1 MNKIKISSIIP
12 LLFLLFN
19 FSNGSETQFS
29 KFSEYYQKLKNSR
42 GALGLPD
49 ISFRLERDFY
59 HKNFPAEIQSNP
71 FYSSFYSDPWN
82 PHSAYTD
89 LKVNSDTFPATFFQG
104 SPDVIIFPDKSFLAV
119 WEDERNG
126 DLDILAQKFDS
137 SGTPILSTLKV
148 NDETVPADQFLASA
162 DVSPTGKVVVTW
174 VDGKNLEIKAQRLD
188 NNLSKIGS
196 NFKVNSGPNNSA
208 YAPAVTVAPSGS
220 FIITWEDVRFGYS
233 IFAQRYDS
241 SGSALGSNFQVS
253 TDAGLFPHLYPA
265 ISTDGNGDFVIAWED
280 YRNIDGDIYFQRYDS
295 AGVAQDSN
303 TQANLDAGSEDQYQP
318 DVKKTYDGKI
328 IFSWV
333 DMTNGNP
340 DIYFQRADSGGA
352 LQGSAV
358 KVNSDAGIDPQWEPS
373 IDTDSL
379 GNFIISW
386 TDYRSA
392 PAIYIQRYDTMGNAL
407 GTNTQ
412 ISDLGLLRERHSP
425 SLFQPN
431 TGDLVAGW
439 MDYRNRNYDIYL
451 QRLTVA
457 GTKKGNNFKAN
468 LDLTGAQQK
477 TPSLAVNSK
486 RESFVVWEDF
496 RSGNADIFFRQ
507 IDQLGNFVIPE
518 MKVSDDTSIL
528 PQINPD
534 IATDDKNTLFIVWQD
549 FRNGANIY
557 GQFYNFLLPLGNIK
571 INQDT
576 STNIHQHPSV
586 SASKTGKFVAV
597 WSDNRDGN
605 FNIYGQRY
613 TSLGANVG
621 SNFKVNDDVT
631 PNDHFSPQVAS
642 DSLGNFVVVWED
654 YRDSQ
659 GHIYMQA
666 FDSSGNL
673 LGTNLR
679 VQSDSSNTTQ
689 IKPDIARTVTGEF
702 AVSWLETRGAGDF
715 ILAQRYDASRQAVNP
730 NLIISDTVAVNPFA
744 PKIALDKNQTLLVT
758 WEDSRL
764 GHSDIWGQFF
774 YSSNDSMGPD
784 FKVNQ
789 DLGTALQF
797 SPACGFASD
806 YTYFV
811 WSDNRNPGL
820 GFDIYANIYV
830 YKGTEVKPPKSISSA
845 IPKSFELEQ
854 NYPNPFNATTVIK
867 YHLKAAN
874 SSSNQISTSLK
885 VYNIKGELVKTL
897 VRQNQAP
904 GIYQVTWDGKNER
917 GQTVST
923 GIYFYLLEA
932 GEQKEAKKMLLLK

>member
-1 MNKIKISSIIP
+1 M
-12 LLFLLFN
+12 
-19 FSNGSETQFS
+19 
-29 KFSEYYQKLKNSR
+29 
-42 GALGLPD
+42 LGLSD
-49 ISFRLERDFY
+49 ISFRLER
-59 HKNFPAEIQSNP
+59 NFSSVKFQPAVETNSY
-71 FYSSFYSDPWN
+71 YSSFYADPWN

-89 LKVNSDTFPATFFQG
+89 KKVNSDTFPATFFQG
-104 SPDVIIFPDKSFLAV
+104 SPDIIMFADKSFLAV

-126 DLDILAQKFDS
+126 DMDILAQKFDS
-137 SGTPILSTLKV
+137 GGTPILSTLKV
-148 NDETVPADQFLASA
+148 NDETIPADQFLASA

-188 NNLSKIGS
+188 ENLNKIGS

-208 YAPAVTVAPSGS
+208 YAPSVAVAPSGN

-233 IFAQRYDS
+233 IYAQRYDS
-241 SGSALGSNFQVS
+241 SGLALGGNFQVS
-253 TDAGLFPHLYPA
+253 TDAGSFPHLYPA
-265 ISTDGNGDFVIAWED
+265 ISSDGNGNFVIVWED
-280 YRNIDGDIYFQRYDS
+280 YRNIDGDIYFQKYDS
-295 AGVAQDSN
+295 AGVAQDTN
-303 TQANLDAGSEDQYQP
+303 TQANSDAGTEDQYQP
-318 DVKKTYDGKI
+318 DGAKSFDGKM
-328 IFSWV
+328 IFTWV
-333 DMTNGNP
+333 DMVNGNP
-340 DIYFQRADSGGA
+340 DIYFQRADSAGV
-352 LQGSAV
+352 LQGSAT

-386 TDYRSA
+386 ADYRSA
-392 PAIYIQRYDTMGNAL
+392 PAIYIQRYDTLGTAL
-407 GTNTQ
+407 GVNTQ
-412 ISDLGLLRERHSP
+412 ISDLGLVRERHSP
-425 SLFQPN
+425 SLYLPN
-431 TGDLVAGW
+431 SGDLVAGW
-439 MDYRNRNYDIYL
+439 MDYRNKNYDIYL
-451 QRLTVA
+451 QRLSA
-457 GTKKGNNFKAN
+457 GGTKKGNNFRAN
-468 LDLTGAQQK
+468 SDLTGAQQK

-507 IDQLGNFVIPE
+507 VDQLGNFVTAEI
-518 MKVSDDTSIL
+518 KVSDDTSIL
-528 PQINPD
+528 PQLSPD
-534 IATDDKNTLFIVWQD
+534 IATDDKNTFFIVWQD
-549 FRNGANIY
+549 FRNDVNIY
-557 GQFYNFLLPLGNIK
+557 GQFYNFLIPLGNIK

-576 STNIHQHPSV
+576 STNVHLQPSV
-586 SASKTGKFVAV
+586 SGSQSGKFVTV

-621 SNFKVNDDVT
+621 SNFKVNDDVA
-631 PNDHFSPQVAS
+631 PADHFSPQVAS

-659 GHIYMQA
+659 AHIYMQA
-666 FDSSGNL
+666 YDSSGSL
-673 LGTNLR
+673 LGSNLR

-689 IKPDIARTVTGEF
+689 IRPDIARTVTGEF
-702 AVSWLETRGAGDF
+702 AVCWLESRGAGDF
-715 ILAQRYDASRQAVNP
+715 ILAQRYDASRQAVDP

-764 GHSDIWGQFF
+764 GHSDIWAQFF

-797 SPACGFASD
+797 SPACGFSSD
-806 YTYFV
+806 YAYFV

-845 IPKSFELEQ
+845 VPKSFSLEQ

-867 YHLKAAN
+867 YHLKATN

-885 VYNIKGELVKTL
+885 VYNIKGEFVKTL

-904 GIYQVTWDGKNER
+904 GIYQITWDGKNEE
-917 GQTVST
+917 GQVVSS
-923 GIYFYLLEA
+923 GVYFYLLEA
-932 GEQKEAKKMLLLK
+932 GEKKEAKKMLLLK

>member
-1 MNKIKISSIIP
+1 MTALKILPSSL
-12 LLFLLFN
+12 LLFFVLT
-19 FSNGSETQFS
+19 GSGWADNQSS
-29 KFSEYYQKLKNSR
+29 KFLEYYQKLKNSR
-42 GALGLPD
+42 EALGLSD
-49 ISFRLERDFY
+49 ISFRLERNFY
-59 HKNFPAEIQSNP
+59 HRNFQTEIQSNS
-71 FYSSFYSDPWN
+71 FYSSSFTDPWS
-82 PHSAYTD
+82 PQSAYTD
-89 LKVNSDTFPATFFQG
+89 LKVNTDTFPATFFQG
-104 SPDVIIFPDKSFLAV
+104 SPDIIMFADKSFLV
-119 WEDERNG
+119 IWEDERNG

-162 DVSPTGKVVVTW
+162 DVSPAGKVVVTW
-174 VDGKNLEIKAQRLD
+174 IDGKNLEIKAQRLD
-188 NNLSKIGS
+188 SNLNKLGS

-208 YAPAVTVAPSGS
+208 YAPSVTVAPNGN
-220 FIITWEDVRFGYS
+220 FVIAWEDVRFGYS
-233 IFAQRYDS
+233 IYAQRYDS
-241 SGSALGSNFQVS
+241 SGTPLGVNFQVS
-253 TDAGLFPHLYPA
+253 SDLGFRPHLSPS
-265 ISTDGNGDFVIAWED
+265 ISADGIGDFVIVWED
-280 YRNIDGDIYFQRYDS
+280 YRNFDGDIYFQRYNS
-295 AGVAQDSN
+295 SGVAQDSN
-303 TQANLDAGSEDQYQP
+303 MQANSDVGIEDQYQP
-318 DVKKTYDGKI
+318 DVKKAYDGKI
-328 IFSWV
+328 IFTWV
-333 DMTNGNP
+333 DMVNGNP
-340 DIYFQRADSGGA
+340 DIYFQKATSGGA
-352 LQGSAV
+352 LQGSPT

-386 TDYRSA
+386 ADYRSA
-392 PAIYIQRYDTMGNAL
+392 PAIYIQRYDTSGNTL
-407 GTNTQ
+407 GANTQ

-451 QRLTVA
+451 QRLTGA

-507 IDQLGNFVIPE
+507 IDQQGNFVIPE

-528 PQINPD
+528 PQLSPD
-534 IATDDKNTLFIVWQD
+534 IATDDKNSLFIVWQD
-549 FRNGANIY
+549 FRNGVNIY
-557 GQFYNFLLPLGNIK
+557 GQFYNFLIPLGNIK
-571 INQDT
+571 INEDAPL
-576 STNIHQHPSV
+576 NIHQHPSV
-586 SASKTGKFVAV
+586 SASQTGKFVAV

-621 SNFKVNDDVT
+621 SNLKVNDDVT

-659 GHIYMQA
+659 VHIYMQA

-689 IKPDIARTVTGEF
+689 IKPNIARISTGEF

-730 NLIISDTVAVNPFA
+730 NLVISDTVAVNPFA

-758 WEDSRL
+758 WEDSRS
-764 GHSDIWGQFF
+764 GHSDIRGQFF
-774 YSSNDSMGPD
+774 YSSNDSLGEE
-784 FKVNQ
+784 FKVNK
-789 DLGTALQF
+789 DSGTALQF
-797 SPACGFASD
+797 SPACGFSSD
-806 YTYFV
+806 YAYMV

-820 GFDIYANIYV
+820 GFDIYANTYV

-845 IPKSFELEQ
+845 IPKSFALEQ
-854 NYPNPFNATTVIK
+854 NYPNPFNATTLIK
-867 YHLKAAN
+867 YHLKATN

-885 VYNIKGELVKTL
+885 IYNIKGELVITL
-897 VRQNQAP
+897 VKQNQAP
-904 GIYQVTWDGKNER
+904 GIYQITWDGKNER
-917 GQTVST
+917 GQTVSS
-923 GIYFYLLEA
+923 GVYFYLLQA
-932 GEQKEAKKMLLLK
+932 GDKKEAKKMLLLK

>member
-1 MNKIKISSIIP
+1 MNKIKIPSSIL

-19 FSNGSETQFS
+19 FSSGTENQFS
-29 KFSEYYQKLKNSR
+29 KFSEYYQKLQDSR
-42 GALGLPD
+42 EALGLSD
-49 ISFRLERDFY
+49 ISSRLERDFY
-59 HKNFPAEIQSNP
+59 HRNFPAGIQSNS
-71 FYSSFYSDPWN
+71 FYSSSFTDPWS

-104 SPDVIIFPDKSFLAV
+104 SPDIIMFADKSFLAV

-137 SGTPILSTLKV
+137 SGTPILSTLEV
-148 NDETVPADQFLASA
+148 NDETIPADQFLASA

-188 NNLSKIGS
+188 NNLNKIGA

-208 YAPAVTVAPSGS
+208 YAPSVTVASNGN

-233 IFAQRYDS
+233 IYAQRYDS
-241 SGSALGSNFQVS
+241 SGSAIGGNFQVS
-253 TDAGLFPHLYPA
+253 TDAGSFPHLYPA
-265 ISTDGNGDFVIAWED
+265 ISSDGKGNFVIVWED
-280 YRNIDGDIYFQRYDS
+280 YRNFDGDIYFQKYDS

-303 TQANLDAGSEDQYQP
+303 TQANSDAGTEDQYQP
-318 DVKKTYDGKI
+318 DVAKRFDGKM
-328 IFSWV
+328 IFTWV
-333 DMTNGNP
+333 DMVNVNQ
-340 DIYFQRADSGGA
+340 DIYFQRADSGGV
-352 LQGSAV
+352 LQGLPT

-373 IDTDSL
+373 VDTDSL
-379 GNFIISW
+379 GNFMIAWS
-386 TDYRSA
+386 DYRSL
-392 PAIYIQRYDTMGNAL
+392 PAIYLQRYDTLGNTL
-407 GTNTQ
+407 GIN
-412 ISDLGLLRERHSP
+412 IHVSDIGQNRERHSP
-425 SLFQPN
+425 SLYLPN
-431 TGDLVAGW
+431 SGDLVIGW
-439 MDYRNRNYDIYL
+439 MDYRTKNYDIFL
-451 QRLTVA
+451 QRMTTS
-457 GTKKGNNFKAN
+457 GTKKGANFKAN
-468 LDLTGAQQK
+468 SDLTGAQQK

-507 IDQLGNFVIPE
+507 IDQQGNFVTAE

-528 PQINPD
+528 PQLSPD
-534 IATDDKNTLFIVWQD
+534 IATDDKNSFFIVWQD
-549 FRNGANIY
+549 FRNGVNIY
-557 GQFYNFLLPLGNIK
+557 GQFYNFLIPLGNIK
-571 INQDT
+571 VNEDT
-576 STNIHQHPSV
+576 SINIHQHPAV
-586 SASKTGKFVAV
+586 SASQTGKFVAV

-621 SNFKVNDDVT
+621 SNFKVNDDVA

-659 GHIYMQA
+659 VHIYMQA
-666 FDSSGNL
+666 YDSSGSP

-689 IKPDIARTVTGEF
+689 IRPDVARTVSGEF
-702 AVSWLETRGAGDF
+702 AVSWLETRAAGDF
-715 ILAQRYDASRQAVNP
+715 ILAQRYDASRQAVDP
-730 NLIISDTVAVNPFA
+730 NLVISDTVAVNPFA
-744 PKIALDKNQTLLVT
+744 PRIALDKNQTLLVT

-764 GHSDIWGQFF
+764 GHSDIRGQFF

-797 SPACGFASD
+797 TPVCGFSSD
-806 YTYFV
+806 YAYFV

-845 IPKSFELEQ
+845 IPKAFALEQ
-854 NYPNPFNATTVIK
+854 NYPNPFNAATVIK

-897 VRQNQAP
+897 VQQNQVP
-904 GIYQVTWDGKNER
+904 GIYQVSWDGKNER

-923 GIYFYLLEA
+923 GVYFYLLEA
-932 GEQKEAKKMLLLK
+932 GEHKEAKKMLLLK